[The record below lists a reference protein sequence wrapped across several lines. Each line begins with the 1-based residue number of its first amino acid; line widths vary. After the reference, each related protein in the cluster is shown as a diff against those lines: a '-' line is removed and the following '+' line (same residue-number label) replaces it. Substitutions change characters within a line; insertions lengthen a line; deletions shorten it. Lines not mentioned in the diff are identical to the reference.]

1 MQNWRRSIAPLEPEG
16 SMVLRDVA
24 HPEFLA
30 FEIEPTKEA
39 RACEH
44 PDTLP
49 IRNGR
54 RCGHVRFALGPIASA
69 QRPLPLDS
77 SGFTIDRP
85 QLNPLA
91 LSDIHEDVVVP
102 DDRC

>member
-30 FEIEPTKEA
+30 FEIEPPKQA

-49 IRNGR
+49 ISNGR

-69 QRPLPLDS
+69 QGPLPLNGS
-77 SGFTIDRP
+77 RSAIHRP
-85 QLNPLA
+85 ELDPVR

-102 DDRC
+102 YDRC